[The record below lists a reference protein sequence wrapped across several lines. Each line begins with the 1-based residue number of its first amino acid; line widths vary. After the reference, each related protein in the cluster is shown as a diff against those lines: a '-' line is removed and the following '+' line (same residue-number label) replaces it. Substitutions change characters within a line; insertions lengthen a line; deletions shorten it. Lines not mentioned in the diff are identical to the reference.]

1 MSNTLNPPR
10 IESIQHE
17 TRPHVMGLG
26 AFFEGREFWT
36 IRLFFILGCLFS
48 IAPILNSVLCKDDNK
63 DYSHWYLIGRS
74 VLAGESLYG
83 DVRGGEPE
91 YMYPPTAAVLF
102 YAPLSNLNHVLFVVV
117 LCALTSTSWA
127 VCIWAANVL
136 VSGKWSGQSRLCAI
150 WPGLAVAPYVW
161 DIQLLGQTNLLLLAL
176 TLCAFLMLRNRRLV
190 AAGWLLGTA
199 VAMKA
204 FPLSA
209 IAYFIVRRNWT
220 AVFATIISII
230 GLVWFFPGVV
240 RGFERNTSEL
250 KRWTSLMILD
260 QSGETMSGRS
270 SIGFTRRNQ
279 SLVSVSH
286 RLLRPIN
293 AGDNPKAPL
302 YVNFANVSPRTA
314 QCIGHGV
321 CFLLG
326 LVLLL
331 ACRFRFAPSRECE
344 GLEIAMVC
352 TLVPLCSPLAWTYFF
367 CWLLPGWT
375 ALGFWWDNH
384 HLAAKPQ
391 RVVRIAAVVTAAILA
406 SAISEQIDPTL
417 QAYGTTA
424 WGSVMLFLTLA
435 YIRFNLR
442 NVDSFHSRAL
452 SGNEPLRSAVSQL
465 QLG

>member
-1 MSNTLNPPR
+1 MSNVFNPAR
-10 IESIQHE
+10 TQSIQPQ
-17 TRPHVMGLG
+17 TRVHGIG
-26 AFFEGREFWT
+26 IWANFEGRKYST
-36 IRLFFILGCLFS
+36 IRFFFILGCLFS
-48 IAPILNSVLCKDDNK
+48 IAPILNSVLSKDDNK
-63 DYSHWYLIGRS
+63 DYSHWYLIGNS

-83 DVRGGEPE
+83 DVRSGEPE

-102 YAPLSNLNHVLFVVV
+102 YAPLSNLNHVLFVMI
-117 LCALTSTSWA
+117 LCMITSISWA
-127 VCIWAANVL
+127 FCIWAANVL
-136 VSGKWSGQSRLCAI
+136 VTGKWSSESRVCAI
-150 WPGLAVAPYVW
+150 GPGLAVAPYVW

-176 TLCAFLMLRNRRLV
+176 TLWAFLMLRSRRFV

-209 IAYFIVRRNWT
+209 IAYFIVRRKWT
-220 AVFATIISII
+220 SVFATIISIV
-230 GLVWFFPGVV
+230 GLVWFCPGIV
-240 RGFERNTSEL
+240 RGFERNTTEL
-250 KRWTSLMILD
+250 KRWTSLMLLD

-286 RLLRPIN
+286 RLLRPVN
-293 AGDNPKAPL
+293 AGDNPNTPL

-314 QCIGHGV
+314 QSIGHGA

-326 LVLLL
+326 FVLLL
-331 ACRFRFAPSRECE
+331 ACRFQFAPSRECE
-344 GLEIAMVC
+344 GLEVAMVC

-375 ALGFWWDNH
+375 ALGFWWTNQN
-384 HLAAKPQ
+384 LAVPSR
-391 RVVRIAAVVTAAILA
+391 RVVKIATVVTAVLLA

-417 QAYGTTA
+417 QAYGATA

-435 YIRFNLR
+435 YIRFNQR
-442 NVDSFHSRAL
+442 NVGFSRPQAL
-452 SGNEPLRSAVSQL
+452 LENEPFRSAASRFV
-465 QLG
+465 